1 MTIPPFCPTSTC
13 RNHHIPKGPIREHRR
28 WYRKDGTY
36 PSRLH
41 GRVQRFVCT
50 SCGRKFSTQTF
61 SLDYGVK
68 RTVCYQRIFQQITC
82 GSGVRSLARHLGV
95 SDTVIL
101 NRISRLARQSIA
113 LHAALRPFCLSREAF
128 VTDGFESFTLS
139 QYFPNNIHL
148 IVGKD
153 SQYLYGIDYAHLR
166 RKGRMREDQKQK
178 RAEIERY
185 FSAYTGD
192 IHRSFTRTVRQMIE
206 YRRDN
211 ADIPLEVYSDEKT
224 DYRRVL
230 APLAAK
236 GKVRH
241 LCVPS
246 TAPRSVS
253 SDLFAVNYFDRELR
267 KDSGNHVR
275 ETVEFSRDVNNCM
288 DRLWVYA
295 AYHNYVKP
303 YRINSPGGKC
313 GNHAEQTGIPGRK
326 IRAVWKTFFT
336 QRAFISRVS
345 VSESEWYAWY
355 RCYATPMKMRMRD
368 YPRYAAA

>member
-1 MTIPPFCPTSTC
+1 MPA
-13 RNHHIPKGPIREHRR
+13 RNTQQ
-28 WYRKDGTY
+28 WYLKDGTY
-36 PSRLH
+36 PSRIH

-50 SCGRKFSTQTF
+50 CCGRKFSTQTF

-68 RTVCYQRIFQQITC
+68 RTVSYRRIFQQITC

-95 SDTVIL
+95 SDTLIL

-113 LHAALRPFCLSREAF
+113 LHAALRPFCSSREAF

-166 RKGRMREDQKQK
+166 RKGRMREDQKKK

-185 FSAYTGD
+185 FTAYQGD
-192 IHRSFTRTVRQMIE
+192 IPRSFTRTVRQMFE
-206 YRRDN
+206 YRPDAADN
-211 ADIPLEVYSDEKT
+211 PVEVYSDEKQE
-224 DYRRVL
+224 YRRVL
-230 APLAAK
+230 SSLIAA

-253 SDLFAVNYFDRELR
+253 NDLFAVNYFDRELR

-288 DRLWVYA
+288 DRAWVYA
-295 AYHNYVKP
+295 TYHNYVKP
-303 YRINSPGGKC
+303 YRINSPGEEIGS
-313 GNHAEQTGIPGRK
+313 HAEQAGIPGKK
-326 IRAVWKTFFT
+326 ILSLWKTFFT
-336 QRAFISRVS
+336 QRAFISRVNI
-345 VSESEWYAWY
+345 SESEWYAWY
-355 RCYATPMKMRMRD
+355 RCYATPKKMWMRD